1 MLTLVLGGARSG
13 KSRYARELCRRA
25 GQVVFIATAREGD
38 DPEMRERIARHRA
51 ERPAHWTTVEE
62 PLAVARAV
70 RQARP
75 EGATVLVD
83 CVTVWLASLTWE
95 HRESEE
101 GEREQ
106 AILEEVAD
114 FSRAT
119 REREVIAVSNEV
131 GSGIVPEHPLG
142 RAFRDLQGLVNQRLA
157 EEAAGVV
164 LLVAG
169 LPLVLKGR

>member
-1 MLTLVLGGARSG
+1 
-13 KSRYARELCRRA
+13 
-25 GQVVFIATAREGD
+25 
-38 DPEMRERIARHRA
+38 MRERIARHRA

-62 PLAVARAV
+62 PLALAWAV

-83 CVTVWLASLTWE
+83 CVTVWLGNLTWE
-95 HRESEE
+95 HRESEQA
-101 GEREQ
+101 ERERV
-106 AILEEVAD
+106 ILEEVAD
-114 FSRAT
+114 FARAA
-119 REREVIAVSNEV
+119 RGREVIAVSNEV

-142 RAFRDLQGLVNQRLA
+142 RSFRDLQGLANQKLA

-164 LLVAG
+164 LLFAG